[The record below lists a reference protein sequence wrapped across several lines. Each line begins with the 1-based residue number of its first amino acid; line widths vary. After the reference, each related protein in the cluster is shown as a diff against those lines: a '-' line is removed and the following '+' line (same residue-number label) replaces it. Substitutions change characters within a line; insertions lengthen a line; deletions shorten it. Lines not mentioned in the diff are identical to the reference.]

1 MASISMKMERGT
13 GVYGISES
21 EERGGGLRP
30 GRMKYEY
37 K

>member
-21 EERGGGLRP
+21 EERGDGGWFTPRTD
-30 GRMKYEY
+30 EI
-37 K
+37 